1 MKVECR
7 SFRHSTFAWRQRMGI
22 EIRLIGPA
30 LAGGR
35 EGFAIGAVGSVK
47 GRWELPARR
56 ERAPGQARNGWTRE
70 AVLNGLRRLA
80 SELGR
85 SPRTSD
91 LMKARPYCPTIG
103 TVVRLWGSLTDALRE
118 AGLPADAVKWKPS
131 RWTAEKCVRALQRAA
146 MLLGKIPTREDIDR
160 LRKAGHNLPSSSLLA
175 QRFGSFTAAL
185 AAAGLAE
192 EAGHGARGALGKAV
206 LSRLPGIQEAV
217 DALRKDPSVAGAMR
231 SVMGG
236 RAFEAFAVYAELG
249 RLEKAAAVL
258 GVSKQRVHQLVARAV
273 ERWTAAGRVPDDAQ
287 VLRSRIDS
295 AWNVSLVKLERVIR
309 GLTQKKLAQATG
321 VPVPTI
327 RRMEKGRAV
336 RRNAAE
342 AVAAFFG
349 RTVDELFESR
359 TEQERLLSSG

>member
-1 MKVECR
+1 
-7 SFRHSTFAWRQRMGI
+7 MGTI
-22 EIRLIGPA
+22 
-30 LAGGR
+30 
-35 EGFAIGAVGSVK
+35 GSVK
-47 GRWELPARR
+47 EKPELPAHR
-56 ERAPGQARNGWTRE
+56 ERVPGQARSGWTRE

-85 SPRTSD
+85 PPRTSD

-103 TVVRLWGSLTDALRE
+103 TVVRLWGSLVDALHE
-118 AGLPADAVKWKPS
+118 AGLPADAVRWKPS

-146 MLLGKIPTREDIDR
+146 VLLGKIPTREDIGR
-160 LRKAGHNLPSSSLLA
+160 LRKAGHDLPSNSLLA

-192 EAGHGARGALGKAV
+192 GAGQEARGALGKAV
-206 LSRLPGIQEAV
+206 RSRLPGIQEAV
-217 DALRKDPSVAGAMR
+217 DALRKDPSVAGAMK
-231 SVMGG
+231 SVMGS
-236 RAFEAFAVYAELG
+236 RAFEAFAAYAELG
-249 RLEKAAAVL
+249 RLEKAAAAL

-273 ERWTAAGRVPDDAQ
+273 QRWAVAGHVPGGAQ
-287 VLRSRIDS
+287 VLRPRTDP

-327 RRMEKGRAV
+327 RRMEKGLAV
-336 RRNAAE
+336 RRDAAE

-349 RTVDELFESR
+349 RTVDELFAPR
-359 TEQERLLSSG
+359 TEQECLPGSA